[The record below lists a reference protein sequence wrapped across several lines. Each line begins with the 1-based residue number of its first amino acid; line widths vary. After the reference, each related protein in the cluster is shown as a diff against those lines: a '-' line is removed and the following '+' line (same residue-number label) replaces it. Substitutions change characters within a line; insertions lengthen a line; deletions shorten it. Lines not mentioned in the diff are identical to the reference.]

1 MSKNWRPDAVAHC
14 DLYSSAAL
22 CIPRWSPTGL
32 VLTDPRATPYKYQ
45 HTHYCMRYMHPH
57 MLSVGSFCNTD
68 REHKWG
74 ILCMEVNSDTIFFFE
89 KKNSLNIS
97 NYILKYSCTFEVCR
111 NPRAFMVG
119 THLHMTCVSFHSLIH
134 KASLAQACFLKQI
147 PSVFRQLRSPA
158 PLFVSPQLVS
168 PCIVPSGLCLV
179 NCSEQRET
187 LNSLSHKIILHSFIC
202 CRSLKPRRQK
212 RSLWGTRGRWQRN
225 ADKTEMG
232 GMGER
237 EGF

>member
-1 MSKNWRPDAVAHC
+1 MRWLTVIYIPVQRCVYPDDPLPA
-14 DLYSSAAL
+14 SSLLIQEQHPINTNTLTTAWGT
-22 CIPRWSPTGL
+22 CIHICYLWEVS
-32 VLTDPRATPYKYQ
+32 ATQTESTNGGFY
-45 HTHYCMRYMHPH
+45 
-57 MLSVGSFCNTD
+57 VW
-68 REHKWG
+68 KW
-74 ILCMEVNSDTIFFFE
+74 IVIQFFFFE

-97 NYILKYSCTFEVCR
+97 NYILKYSCKFEVCR

-202 CRSLKPRRQK
+202 RRSLKPRRQK